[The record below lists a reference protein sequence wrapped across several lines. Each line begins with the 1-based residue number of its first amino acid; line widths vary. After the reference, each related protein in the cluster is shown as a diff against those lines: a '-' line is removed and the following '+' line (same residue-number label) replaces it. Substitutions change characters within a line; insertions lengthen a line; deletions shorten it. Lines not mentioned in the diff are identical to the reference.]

1 LGNELSHPFNILQ
14 MKKSAV
20 TSFLFLSFCYW
31 SIAQEGS
38 WDTLKTK
45 NTAPECSECGLAAV
59 NGKLYLIGGDGG
71 GPRAVQRFD
80 LITLTWE
87 KLAEAPL
94 LMHHFQAVAYKTK
107 LYVLD
112 AFSDG
117 GFPDQMPMA
126 NVYSF
131 DTGKNS
137 WEKGGE
143 IPAAR
148 RRAGAGAVEYKGK
161 LYLVAGIQHGHSS
174 GTTNMFDCYDP
185 VTKSWSVLPDA
196 PHIRDHCSA
205 VVIKE
210 KLYVVGGRNTSYRD
224 PENKVPFFAM
234 TMLDVDVYDFAARKW
249 STLAARLPL
258 GSGGGAVVSVNNVL
272 YYMGGERA
280 TETEHNAPRK
290 NVYYLDPA
298 TTNQWIE
305 TDSLHKARNGMAAA
319 VWNNRI
325 YVAGGSG
332 GGPGG
337 PPPGN
342 PNGGMPPPGQQPNRP
357 PPQGNRPSEPANNQ
371 PVAIEVFTLKQ
382 GIY

>member
-1 LGNELSHPFNILQ
+1 
-14 MKKSAV
+14 MKKSVCAA
-20 TSFLFLSFCYW
+20 FLLLSCFYYCK
-31 SIAQEGS
+31 AQGGK
-38 WDTLKTK
+38 WDTLRTK
-45 NTAPECSECGLAAV
+45 NTAPNCSECGLAAV

-71 GPRAVQRFD
+71 GPKAVQCFD
-80 LITLTWE
+80 PRTLTWT
-87 KLAEAPL
+87 KLADAPV
-94 LMHHFQAVAYKTK
+94 LMHHFQAVAFKNK
-107 LYVLD
+107 VFVLD

-117 GFPDQMPMA
+117 GFPDQVPMA

-131 DTGKNS
+131 DTEKNV

-143 IPAAR
+143 IPSGR
-148 RRAGAGAVEYKGK
+148 RRAGAGAIEYKGK

-185 VTKSWSVLPDA
+185 VTETWSVLPDA
-196 PHIRDHCSA
+196 PNIRDHCSA
-205 VVIKE
+205 VVIKD

-224 PENKVPFFAM
+224 PENKVPFFAK
-234 TMLDVDVYDFAARKW
+234 TMLEVDVYDFISGKW
-249 STLAARLPL
+249 STLSARLPL
-258 GSGGGAVVSVNNVL
+258 GSGGGAVVGLNNVL

-290 NVYYLDPA
+290 NVYFLDPS
-298 TTNQWIE
+298 TNNQWAE

-319 VWNNRI
+319 VWNNKI

-342 PNGGMPPPGQQPNRP
+342 PNGGMPPPGQQPNMQP
-357 PPQGNRPSEPANNQ
+357 PPGNRPNGPGSNQ
-371 PVAIEVFTLKQ
+371 PVDLEVFTLK
-382 GIY
+382 